1 MLKPIQHALRHIIA
15 QWIGARRDSACMIN
29 PSVLRYAER
38 FDAGI
43 QVSTCLAHGIPDIP
57 PHLVNDFFP
66 ECWFVANGFVIRR
79 FSDPDNRRSLR
90 PSIFRFRFSYITSS
104 RIGFGKAI
112 ASRLSP
118 CYWIAIH

>member
-1 MLKPIQHALRHIIA
+1 
-15 QWIGARRDSACMIN
+15 MIN

-43 QVSTCLAHGIPDIP
+43 QVSTCLAHGIPDIH

-79 FSDPDNRRSLR
+79 LSDPDNR
-90 PSIFRFRFSYITSS
+90 
-104 RIGFGKAI
+104 
-112 ASRLSP
+112 
-118 CYWIAIH
+118 